1 MQGCDMHELLKV
13 AIESAVLL
21 FVPGPTNT
29 LLLAAGVSKGFLK
42 SAGLPLFE
50 LSGYVIAITFYSILI
65 EYVSGNTVC
74 LFFMKVFCAGYISYM
89 SCKTWKLSGDFLN
102 ATETILGFN
111 VFITTL
117 FNPKA
122 FIVSSIIFSVTLID
136 DPLLIAQEMLVFSG
150 VMLLAS
156 LFWLS
161 VGTFVNLHSQEG
173 GGTRQVILKASA
185 SVLMMFS
192 CAILYSG
199 VSSLLS

>member
-1 MQGCDMHELLKV
+1 MHELLKI

-29 LLLAAGVSKGFLK
+29 LLLTAGLSKGFLK
-42 SAGLPLFE
+42 ASGLPLFE
-50 LSGYVIAITFYSILI
+50 LSGYVIAITFYSMLI
-65 EYVSGNTVC
+65 EYFSGNAFL
-74 LFFMKVFCAGYISYM
+74 LFFMKVFCAGYIFYM
-89 SCKTWKLSGDFLN
+89 SCKTWKLSGGYLKTTRN
-102 ATETILGFN
+102 ISGFN
-111 VFITTL
+111 IFVTTL
-117 FNPKA
+117 LNPKA
-122 FIVSSIIFSVTLID
+122 FIVSSIIFSATVID
-136 DPLLIAQEMLVFSG
+136 LPLFFAQEILVFSG

-161 VGTFVNLHSQEG
+161 AGTVVNLHSQEG
-173 GGTRQVILKASA
+173 GNSRQVIFKASA

>member
-1 MQGCDMHELLKV
+1 
-13 AIESAVLL
+13 I
-21 FVPGPTNT
+21 F
-29 LLLAAGVSKGFLK
+29 
-42 SAGLPLFE
+42 
-50 LSGYVIAITFYSILI
+50 IA
-65 EYVSGNTVC
+65 
-74 LFFMKVFCAGYISYM
+74 
-89 SCKTWKLSGDFLN
+89 
-102 ATETILGFN
+102 
-111 VFITTL
+111 TL

>member
-1 MQGCDMHELLKV
+1 MHELLKV

-65 EYVSGNTVC
+65 EYVSGNTGC
-74 LFFMKVFCAGYISYM
+74 LSFMKVFCAGYISYM
-89 SCKTWKLSGDFLN
+89 SCKTWKLSGGFLK

-111 VFITTL
+111 IFITAL

-122 FIVSSIIFSVTLID
+122 FIVIFDHLFRYAYRRS
-136 DPLLIAQEMLVFSG
+136 AFNCSG
-150 VMLLAS
+150 NAG
-156 LFWLS
+156 LFWGY
-161 VGTFVNLHSQEG
+161 VAGIPIRKKEG
-173 GGTRQVILKASA
+173 AQGR
-185 SVLMMFS
+185 
-192 CAILYSG
+192 
-199 VSSLLS
+199 